1 MFKETMNKTIHIG
14 SLKVGGDNPAIFIA
28 ELGVNIFPAEYKTD
42 NPVREL
48 IENAKKMIDQAVRA
62 GAHIAKF
69 QTFVAERLIRV
80 KAPKAAY
87 QDRNIGT
94 VKSQFD
100 MLKELEL
107 TSEVAK
113 ELKAYCEEKGIIFL
127 STAYDPVAVD
137 ELEELGVL
145 AYKLASIETVNHP
158 LIRRTAQT
166 GKPVILSV
174 GLANETEVMAA
185 VSAFRDEAEK
195 SKTSPDNLILLQC
208 NTNYPAHPEDQNLR
222 AMESLRKYVSVV
234 GFSDHT
240 EGPISSIAAAALGAK
255 VFERHFT
262 DDKTRNG
269 PDHKA
274 SMEPQEFKE
283 FVDAVCVVEK
293 ALGTPEIHPRGGEL
307 ENITGMRK
315 SICAVVDIKKG
326 EIITASHIGA
336 KRPGNGVYAMDGN
349 LARIIG
355 KKAKRDILFDEN
367 VTFAD

>member
-1 MFKETMNKTIHIG
+1 
-14 SLKVGGDNPAIFIA
+14 
-28 ELGVNIFPAEYKTD
+28 
-42 NPVREL
+42 
-48 IENAKKMIDQAVRA
+48 
-62 GAHIAKF
+62 
-69 QTFVAERLIRV
+69 
-80 KAPKAAY
+80 
-87 QDRNIGT
+87 
-94 VKSQFD
+94 
-100 MLKELEL
+100 
-107 TSEVAK
+107 
-113 ELKAYCEEKGIIFL
+113 
-127 STAYDPVAVD
+127 AVD
-137 ELEELGVL
+137 ELEKLVVM

-195 SKTSPDNLILLQC
+195 NKTNPDNLILLQC
-208 NTNYPAHPEDQNLR
+208 NTNYPANPEDQNLL
-222 AMESLRKYVSVV
+222 AMQSLKRFVDVV

-240 EGPISSIAAAALGAK
+240 EGPVSSIAAAALGAK
-255 VFERHFT
+255 VYERHFT
-262 DDKTRNG
+262 DDKARSG

-283 FVDAVCVVEK
+283 FVDAIRVVEK
-293 ALGTPEIHPRGGEL
+293 ALGTPEIRPRGGEL
-307 ENITGMRK
+307 ENIIGMRK

-326 EIITASHIGA
+326 EIITASHLGA

-367 VTFAD
+367 VTFADVE